1 MRKIADTNHAQ
12 LTDPHDGLPFLVGEL
27 WHDEDEDILY
37 VMPWAKPRKGGG
49 GDPHMHGN
57 TIIHGKGPIFYGE
70 EPSDGVIGD
79 CNLPGSFHCKTM
91 GGRQPSE
98 KEAQNTRLP
107 AFRYPLDD
115 APHDQP
121 R

>member
-12 LTDPHDGLPFLVGEL
+12 FTNPHDGESFFTGGI

-57 TIIHGKGPIFYGE
+57 TIIHGKGPIFYIRWWSHTFAPDDTYGE

-79 CNLPGSFHCKTM
+79 CNLPGSFHCKTRNQEV
-91 GGRQPSE
+91 GI
-98 KEAQNTRLP
+98 
-107 AFRYPLDD
+107 
-115 APHDQP
+115 
-121 R
+121 